1 MLTGNPFDTAFFGN
15 GSRAVCFVAPTCANI
30 GVSTSGRVA
39 RLDAPPMRPSASAS
53 SAARA
58 FCASLQIPILRA
70 PSVDAFLAARRAH
83 PESPLLVTG
92 ALETWSLRDWGPE
105 RLRSLD
111 VEVPLEMSRGGAD
124 YRDAFR
130 DDLPGGKTHAH
141 RELGARAFVA
151 GHPSS
156 LRGFVD
162 TFLSPDAKEYDT
174 VAYLAQHDLLSRV
187 PELDEACG
195 GLPLP
200 LIGEDPDGGDGD
212 PLGRGDDDET
222 KTKTS
227 AKMRVSRGEQKKKTI
242 RRNAWLGPRGTVTP
256 LHRDPYQ
263 NFLCQAWGTK
273 RFLLY
278 PNSDAAH
285 MDVFPRDSLLRN
297 TSRIDPERL
306 DEEKYAEK
314 HAPFAKAAAARG
326 ARVDVRA
333 GEALFMPAGTWHH
346 VRATTPSFSVS
357 YWW

>member
-1 MLTGNPFDTAFFGN
+1 
-15 GSRAVCFVAPTCANI
+15 
-30 GVSTSGRVA
+30 
-39 RLDAPPMRPSASAS
+39 MRFSASAS

-200 LIGEDPDGGDGD
+200 MIGEDPDGGDGD
-212 PLGRGDDDET
+212 GDPSGRGDDDET

-227 AKMRVSRGEQKKKTI
+227 ATTCVSRGEQKNKTI

-256 LHRDPYQ
+256 LHRDPYH

-278 PNSDAAH
+278 PNSDVAH
-285 MDVFPRDSLLRN
+285 MDVFPKHSLLRN

-306 DEEKYAEK
+306 DEEEYAEK
-314 HAPFAKAAAARG
+314 HVSFAKAAAARG

>member
-1 MLTGNPFDTAFFGN
+1 M
-15 GSRAVCFVAPTCANI
+15 
-30 GVSTSGRVA
+30 
-39 RLDAPPMRPSASAS
+39 RLSASAS
-53 SAARA
+53 SATRA
-58 FCASLQIPILRA
+58 FCASLEIPTLRA
-70 PSVDAFLAARRAH
+70 PSVAAFLAARRAH

-92 ALETWSLRDWGPE
+92 ALDAWALRGWGPE

-200 LIGEDPDGGDGD
+200 MIGEDPDGGDGD
-212 PLGRGDDDET
+212 GDPSGRGDDDET

-227 AKMRVSRGEQKKKTI
+227 ATTRVSRGEQKKKPYGET
-242 RRNAWLGPRGTVTP
+242 RGWA
-256 LHRDPYQ
+256 R
-263 NFLCQAWGTK
+263 
-273 RFLLY
+273 
-278 PNSDAAH
+278 
-285 MDVFPRDSLLRN
+285 
-297 TSRIDPERL
+297 
-306 DEEKYAEK
+306 
-314 HAPFAKAAAARG
+314 AAR
-326 ARVDVRA
+326 
-333 GEALFMPAGTWHH
+333 
-346 VRATTPSFSVS
+346 
-357 YWW
+357 

>member
-1 MLTGNPFDTAFFGN
+1 MR
-15 GSRAVCFVAPTCANI
+15 S
-30 GVSTSGRVA
+30 STSV
-39 RLDAPPMRPSASAS
+39 S

-58 FCASLQIPILRA
+58 FCASLEIPTLRA

-92 ALETWSLRDWGPE
+92 ALDTRALRGWGPE
-105 RLRSLD
+105 KLRSLD

-130 DDLPGGKTHAH
+130 DDLSGGKTHAH

-151 GHPSS
+151 GHLSS

-162 TFLSPDAKEYDT
+162 TFLAPDAKTYDT

-195 GLPLP
+195 ETPLR
-200 LIGEDPDGGDGD
+200 LIGKDPSF
-212 PLGRGDDDET
+212 GDDDDDVSAT
-222 KTKTS
+222 STS
-227 AKMRVSRGEQKKKTI
+227 ARVSRTDARSLEKKTV
-242 RRNAWLGPRGTVTP
+242 RRNAWLGPSGTVTP
-256 LHRDPYQ
+256 LHRDPYH
-263 NFLCQAWGTK
+263 NVLCQAWGTK

-278 PNSDAAH
+278 PGSDAKH
-285 MDVFPRDSLLRN
+285 MDAFPRNSLLRN

-306 DEEKYAEK
+306 ESVSAGFE
-314 HAPFAKAAAARG
+314 KAAAARG
-326 ARVDVRA
+326 ARVDVRG

-346 VRATTPSFSVS
+346 VRAITPSFSVS